1 MMKSPAQDAPVSP
14 ALVIKNGR
22 VHAVGSRPVHRRRL
36 AVMAATLALTSL
48 AATLLPLAAQ
58 SRVASL
64 SPLQSP
70 VALEAPVAHDIG
82 WSDGWGVDW
91 AQFERACKQR
101 GFTPSQTL
109 LATALLDRLSG
120 VQLMGRGAQEDPSVA
135 AGLVD
140 RARLANELKASL
152 ATPSG
157 LLAFAQQL
165 NESVQDSQAA
175 TAQRVQGFDAVAY
188 LAAVGW
194 NEDDAFRLE
203 GLLDQARQPEQGL
216 SWSELSQVR
225 AQENQSLGSSLLDEA
240 PAAASPATWAQ
251 ARQALEDAVEQTG
264 LAQLHVSASL
274 VSTPAQTV
282 ALANHLV
289 NLQADMADRLGVS
302 GPVLGLGGRVRL
314 DLALPSELGTHGQV
328 VTAQHGVTMRTA
340 LHALPHEH
348 FHALSALM
356 ASEHAHGAEA
366 MKALLDSFGQAV
378 PLEHRQA
385 LAQEARAQFE
395 QHMEHLALS
404 APLRQQLRTAQDGE
418 GRWEALYD
426 QLTQQEGLY
435 DQDARMVL
443 MMAMSLSSDY
453 ESQNGGLPRWASLR
467 QAVGRYLQSSGDLE
481 SSLLGQYTGSQE
493 ETLASAYAAQFEQ
506 KWTHIP
512 GVSLGI
518 LDAPGAREAEL
529 QSVAWQHFAQQAS
542 VTWSVPASSTKGWRE
557 NRQAVAH
564 QDVARTASVR
574 PAR

>member
-14 ALVIKNGR
+14 ALIIKNGR

-36 AVMAATLALTSL
+36 AVMAVTLALTSM
-48 AATLLPLAAQ
+48 AATLVPLAAQ
-58 SRVASL
+58 SRVAAL
-64 SPLQSP
+64 SPPQPP
-70 VALEAPVAHDIG
+70 VALEAPLSHDIG

-91 AQFERACKQR
+91 AHFERACKQR

-165 NESVQDSQAA
+165 NGLVQDSQAA

-188 LAAVGW
+188 LAALGW

-203 GLLDQARQPEQGL
+203 GLLDQAHQPEGL
-216 SWSELSQVR
+216 SWTELAQVR
-225 AQENQSLGSSLLDEA
+225 AQENQSLGSSLLEGA
-240 PAAASPATWAQ
+240 PSSASPVTWAQ
-251 ARQALEDAVEQTG
+251 ARQALEAAVDQTG

-289 NLQADMADRLGVS
+289 NLQAEMADRLGVS

-328 VTAQHGVTMRTA
+328 VTAKHGVTMRTA

-356 ASEHAHGAEA
+356 ASEHVQGAA
-366 MKALLDSFGQAV
+366 VMKALLDSFGQAV
-378 PLEHRQA
+378 PLEQRQA

-395 QHMEHLALS
+395 QHMDHLALS

-418 GRWEALYD
+418 GQWEALYD
-426 QLTQQEGLY
+426 QLTQGEGLY

-529 QSVAWQHFAQQAS
+529 QTVAWQHFAQQAA
-542 VTWSVPASSTKGWRE
+542 VTWSMPAGSTKGWRE
-557 NRQAVAH
+557 NRQASAH
-564 QDVARTASVR
+564 QDVARVSTAR